1 MGYPHAAENRRPD
14 VLIHTF
20 ADDHRL
26 SLGKGERFEFL
37 IRTTTV
43 QEERLAAASRS
54 ISNQTK
60 PMGRRLGHVEALA
73 WKHQSPDSFTYSNDR
88 NHS

>member
-1 MGYPHAAENRRPD
+1 MSHLPSLRELEDGDGISTAAENRQPD

-43 QEERLAAASRS
+43 QKE
-54 ISNQTK
+54 
-60 PMGRRLGHVEALA
+60 
-73 WKHQSPDSFTYSNDR
+73 
-88 NHS
+88 